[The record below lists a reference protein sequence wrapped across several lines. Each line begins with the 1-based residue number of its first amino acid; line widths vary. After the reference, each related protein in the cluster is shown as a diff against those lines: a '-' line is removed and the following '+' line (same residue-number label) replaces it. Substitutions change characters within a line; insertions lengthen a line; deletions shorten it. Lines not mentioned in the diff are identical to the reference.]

1 LIAGDHFC
9 IEAPMTALTAAERAR
24 LADIIFARS
33 FGRGKVILASGKES
47 DFYFDMKPSMLHP
60 EGAALIAR
68 AVLEE
73 VRKSGATHVGGL
85 EMGAVP
91 ITGALCQHSFEAGAP
106 VQGFFVRK
114 QVKDHGAKKRVE
126 GLPKGETL
134 AGKDIVIVEDVTT
147 TGESAWKAAQACIE
161 DGAKLKMVV
170 TIVDREDGA
179 EEFYKSK
186 GVPFATIFRARE
198 FLAR

>member
-1 LIAGDHFC
+1 MSAENAIV
-9 IEAPMTALTAAERAR
+9 ENALTAQQRAR
-24 LADIIFARS
+24 LADIIFTRS
-33 FGRGKVILASGKES
+33 FGRAKVLLASGKES

-68 AVLEE
+68 ALLAE
-73 VRKSGATHVGGL
+73 VKRSGAAFVGGL

-106 VQGFFVRK
+106 LQGFFVRK
-114 QVKDHGAKKRVE
+114 QTKGHGAQKRVE

-161 DGAKLKMVV
+161 EGANLKLVA
-170 TIVDREDGA
+170 TIVDRDEGA
-179 EEFYKSK
+179 EEFYRSK
-186 GVPFATIFRARE
+186 GVPFAAIFRASE

>member
-1 LIAGDHFC
+1 
-9 IEAPMTALTAAERAR
+9 MTSALSPAERAR
-24 LADIIFARS
+24 LADIVFARS

-47 DFYFDMKPSMLHP
+47 NFYFDMKPSMLHP

-68 AVLEE
+68 ALLDE
-73 VRKSGATHVGGL
+73 VRRTGAGFVGGL

-106 VQGFFVRK
+106 IFGFFVRK
-114 QVKDHGAKKRVE
+114 QPKGHGAKKLVE

-161 DGAKLKMVV
+161 EGANLKLIA

-179 EEFYKSK
+179 EAFFRDK
-186 GVPFATIFRARE
+186 GVPFAAVFRASE

>member
-1 LIAGDHFC
+1 
-9 IEAPMTALTAAERAR
+9 MTALTPAERAR

-33 FGRGKVILASGKES
+33 FGRGKVVLASGKES

-73 VRKSGATHVGGL
+73 VSKSGATHVGGL

-126 GLPKGETL
+126 RLPRGETL

-161 DGAKLKMVV
+161 DGANLKLVV

-179 EEFYKSK
+179 EEFYKEK

>member
-1 LIAGDHFC
+1 
-9 IEAPMTALTAAERAR
+9 MTAADLSPAERAR
-24 LADIIFARS
+24 LADIVFARS

-68 AVLEE
+68 AILAIVG
-73 VRKSGATHVGGL
+73 KTGATHVGGL

-106 VQGFFVRK
+106 LFGFFVRK
-114 QVKDHGAKKRVE
+114 QPKGHGAKKLVE

-134 AGKDIVIVEDVTT
+134 AGKEIVIVEDVTT
-147 TGESAWKAAQACIE
+147 TGESAWKAAQACVE
-161 DGAKLKMVV
+161 DGARVAMVV

-179 EEFYKSK
+179 AEFYANK
-186 GVPFATIFRARE
+186 GVPFAAVFKASE

>member
-1 LIAGDHFC
+1 
-9 IEAPMTALTAAERAR
+9 MTAQDISPAERAR
-24 LADIIFARS
+24 LADIIFTRS
-33 FGRGKVILASGKES
+33 FGRGKVLLASGKES
-47 DFYFDMKPSMLHP
+47 SFYFDMKPSMLHP

-68 AVLEE
+68 AILA
-73 VRKSGATHVGGL
+73 RLGDTGATHVGGL

-91 ITGALCQHSFEAGAP
+91 ITGALCQHSFEAGSP
-106 VQGFFVRK
+106 LFGFFVRK
-114 QVKDHGAKKRVE
+114 QPKGHGAKKLVE

-134 AGKDIVIVEDVTT
+134 AGKTIVIVEDVTT

-161 DGAKLKMVV
+161 EGAKLALVI

-179 EEFYKSK
+179 QEFYDSK
-186 GVPFATIFRARE
+186 GVPFAAVFRASE